1 MADVPATTLADGAG
15 ETYIGLVLMS
25 GLCLAPMI
33 MLGLGAWAASG
44 SRRGRRI
51 AVGIS
56 VVIEL
61 FYGLSVLGSQFTW
74 PDLRFYGEIADTV
87 LLILLGCGG
96 FLSLPWLLGFGVAKL
111 VNRGTPEPERG
122 PEPQLER
129 EPERETAPEPSPT
142 PEPAPGPG
150 PDRGPGSSPDSV

>member
-1 MADVPATTLADGAG
+1 MTDVAATPLADGPG

-56 VVIEL
+56 VVIVL
-61 FYGLSVLGSQFTW
+61 FYGLSVLGSHFSW
-74 PDLRFYGEIADTV
+74 PDLRFHGEIADAA
-87 LLILLGCGG
+87 LLTLLACGG
-96 FLSLPWLLGFGVAKL
+96 FLSLPWLLAFGVTKF
-111 VNRGTPEPERG
+111 VKRGTP
-122 PEPQLER
+122 
-129 EPERETAPEPSPT
+129 T
-142 PEPAPGPG
+142 PE
-150 PDRGPGSSPDSV
+150 SSDPELPSQP